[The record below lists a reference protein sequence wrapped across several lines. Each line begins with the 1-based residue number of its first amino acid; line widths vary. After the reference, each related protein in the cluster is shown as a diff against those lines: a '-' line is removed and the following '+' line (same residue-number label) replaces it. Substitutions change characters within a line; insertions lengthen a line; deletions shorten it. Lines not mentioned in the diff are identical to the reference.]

1 MELLTT
7 ITANIAHAGIELLEI
22 AAMGILLFGSG
33 KAIWMLIRHK
43 PHVTLGLT
51 RFMNI
56 ALIIMLCAEIVRLV
70 LVRTPWSWP
79 SWRAWWCSTAPS
91 PSSSPGRWIG
101 SIPTIRSEPRA
112 NSPIRRTCCCKRRVL
127 SHISQ

>member
-7 ITANIAHAGIELLEI
+7 ITTAIAHAGIELLEI

-43 PHVTLGLT
+43 PHVTLYLT

-56 ALIIMLCAEIVRLV
+56 ALIIMLCAEIIRLV
-70 LVRTPWSWP
+70 TVRTPLELAIVAGMVVLHGGISYLI
-79 SWRAWWCSTAPS
+79 AWEVKREESHDREQ
-91 PSSSPGRWIG
+91 GKVK
-101 SIPTIRSEPRA
+101 
-112 NSPIRRTCCCKRRVL
+112 PIHQEEDVL
-127 SHISQ
+127 L

>member
-7 ITANIAHAGIELLEI
+7 ITTYIAEAGIELLEI

-43 PHVTLGLT
+43 PHITLSLT

-70 LVRTPWSWP
+70 LVRTPIELAIVAGMVVLHGAISYLISWEVT
-79 SWRAWWCSTAPS
+79 REEKHDKDRGAA
-91 PSSSPGRWIG
+91 
-101 SIPTIRSEPRA
+101 EEA
-112 NSPIRRTCCCKRRVL
+112 EQDVL
-127 SHISQ
+127 L

>member
-7 ITANIAHAGIELLEI
+7 ITTAIAHVGIELLEI

-43 PHVTLGLT
+43 PHITLYLT
-51 RFMNI
+51 QFMNI

-70 LVRTPWSWP
+70 LVRTPLELAIVAGMVVLHGGISFLISWEV
-79 SWRAWWCSTAPS
+79 SREESHDKARGKTGESDQ
-91 PSSSPGRWIG
+91 
-101 SIPTIRSEPRA
+101 ED
-112 NSPIRRTCCCKRRVL
+112 VL
-127 SHISQ
+127 F